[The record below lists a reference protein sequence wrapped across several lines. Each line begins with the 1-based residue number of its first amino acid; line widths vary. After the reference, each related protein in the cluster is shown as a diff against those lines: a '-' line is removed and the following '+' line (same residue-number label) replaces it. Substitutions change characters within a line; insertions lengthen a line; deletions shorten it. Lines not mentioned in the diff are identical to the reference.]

1 MFLFFRIRWRHAGE
15 TACSFLS
22 FLPSIPTLL
31 ELKRRRVQADSSRQ
45 WAEAK
50 LAGLQADFSDRHR
63 YLLKFLSAKSLKI
76 GDKSGLHHL
85 LLRLDFNGFY
95 SR

>member
-1 MFLFFRIRWRHAGE
+1 M
-15 TACSFLS
+15 
-22 FLPSIPTLL
+22 
-31 ELKRRRVQADSSRQ
+31 
-45 WAEAK
+45 AEAK
-50 LAGLQADFSDRHR
+50 LGRLLTDFSDRHR

-85 LLRLDFNGFY
+85 LMRLNFNGFY

>member
-1 MFLFFRIRWRHAGE
+1 M
-15 TACSFLS
+15 
-22 FLPSIPTLL
+22 
-31 ELKRRRVQADSSRQ
+31 QAESSWN

-85 LLRLDFNGFY
+85 LMRLDFNGF
-95 SR
+95 SSK